1 MLALI
6 DHDLVVFRCAASAE
20 NDDFGIAVH
29 RAEGL
34 LDELLTKHK
43 SHNRI
48 QWLINDIE
56 ELKQDISE
64 QFNNVEK
71 QNLDDWIS
79 GLEKE

>member
-1 MLALI
+1 MDELYFI
-6 DHDLVVFRCAASAE
+6 
-20 NDDFGIAVH
+20 NK
-29 RAEGL
+29 